1 LHRKFWLFFPAFLT
15 LRGPDMKALITIP
28 SNKFRSE
35 TTYIPFTISAPNLIG
50 NFSLPRWST
59 HALNPQQEGIS
70 LFKTQLFNLG
80 GSYRFFAEVRDD
92 HVEQLKLDIQ
102 VSKCTPRLCYIW

>member
-1 LHRKFWLFFPAFLT
+1 
-15 LRGPDMKALITIP
+15 MKTIITFP

-35 TTYIPFTISAPNLIG
+35 TTCIPFTISAPNLIG

-92 HVEQLKLDIQ
+92 HVEQLKFDIQ
-102 VSKCTPRLCYIW
+102 VSNVLPIMLHLIINLCS